1 MFYPRAESSAGCIR
15 ALQRSLIQQ
24 RPQDRTRQ
32 EHFTDAKDVH
42 LSLVRRNWEQ
52 WLDSHHWVL
61 LIHLDRYACVRAKLL
76 QSYPT
81 LCNPMDCSPPDS
93 SFHGILQAR
102 ILEGVAMPSSRGSSL
117 PRDQT
122 RVSSG
127 PCNAGRFFT
136 TEPPGKPLIDPI
148 QNKKFFTK
156 SRTAA
161 FSNPFPSHCDNHQIS
176 HTFWKGRQALPL
188 GENTAIS
195 CWKPPWVSALRLLSE
210 DAKLNFS
217 QDLQNWY

>member
-1 MFYPRAESSAGCIR
+1 
-15 ALQRSLIQQ
+15 
-24 RPQDRTRQ
+24 
-32 EHFTDAKDVH
+32 
-42 LSLVRRNWEQ
+42 
-52 WLDSHHWVL
+52 
-61 LIHLDRYACVRAKLL
+61 
-76 QSYPT
+76 
-81 LCNPMDCSPPDS
+81 MDCSLPGS
-93 SFHGILQAR
+93 SAHRILQAR
-102 ILEGVAMPSSRGSSL
+102 ILEWVAMPSSRGSSL

-188 GENTAIS
+188 GEEDPLMKGMATHSSILAWRIL
-195 CWKPPWVSALRLLSE
+195 WTEEPDRLQSMGQQRVVHHSSFHTYTRRVNGTI
-210 DAKLNFS
+210 AVCV
-217 QDLQNWY
+217 